1 MWRFLL
7 ALSLKSGCQNMSHN
21 SPHLPDPGTG
31 VTQTRQQVMVAAGE
45 YVQKGET
52 VYRITE
58 VLDFATVIGVAV
70 ESGRSSPLAIAEL
83 MPVESKAT
91 GPATDLTE
99 VGDSDW
105 NEAER
110 RFSIIQPLVDQ
121 DMIGRDMASA
131 RARETGVDTATIYRW
146 LQRYRATGSVLA
158 LIPQKPG
165 WKKGKPRIPAHAEAV
180 IQEVIKEVYL
190 TPQRP
195 SAQKVVQE
203 VIRRCDERKI
213 DPPSPGTVRRRLQRV
228 PERDRL
234 RAHGFREKAINRFQ
248 PAAGQ
253 FPNADYPLAV
263 MQIDHTPADI
273 ILVDDVHRMPIGRPW
288 ITLAMDVFSR
298 VITGYYLSFD
308 APSETSVGMCVAQS
322 MLPKDEWLLLH
333 GVEAEWPV
341 WGTPRT
347 IHVDNGPDFRSESFR
362 RSCLAYGINLEFR
375 PVRQPRYGGHI
386 ERLLGSLLKEIHDLP
401 GTTFSSIKDKE
412 GYDPEKHAAMT
423 KSEFE
428 EWLVTLIC
436 KIYHHRRHSGIGM
449 SPMKKWEIG
458 VFGNAE
464 AQGVGLAPR
473 PADRLSVLLDF
484 LPSFQRT
491 IQPFG
496 VTIDGLRYYDEA
508 LRAWINAIEPD
519 DSSKKR
525 SFVFRRDPRDI
536 SAIWFKEPTLGQ
548 YFKIPF
554 ANLSLPS
561 MSVWEHAQAKAR
573 LRKEGAASTDETQIL
588 RAINELRSY
597 VEGSKARTKKSR
609 RQAQRRKEHARKVTP
624 AEPLA
629 GTPKAPAAEEAPASP
644 DGLLSGDIDVNWDI
658 E

>member
-1 MWRFLL
+1 
-7 ALSLKSGCQNMSHN
+7 MSKN
-21 SPHLPDPGTG
+21 SANTPSPDSG
-31 VTQTRQQVMVAAGE
+31 VTQTRQQVKVVVGE

-58 VLDFATVIGVAV
+58 VLDFSTAIGVAV
-70 ESGRSSPLAIAEL
+70 ETGRSSPLPVTEL
-83 MPVESKAT
+83 MPIDSNLT
-91 GPATDLTE
+91 GPAPDLTE

-105 NEAER
+105 HEAER

-121 DMIGRDMASA
+121 LLIGREVVSA
-131 RARETGVDTATIYRW
+131 RAKETGVDTATIYRW
-146 LQRYRATGSVLA
+146 LQRYRAMGTVLA

-165 WKKGKPRIPAHAEAV
+165 WKKGNTRIPAHAEAV
-180 IQEVIKEVYL
+180 IKEVINEVYL
-190 TPQRP
+190 TPQR
-195 SAQKVVQE
+195 STAQKVVLE
-203 VIRRCDERKI
+203 VMRRCHERKI
-213 DPPSPGTVRRRLQRV
+213 DPPSPGTVRSRLRSV

-248 PAAGQ
+248 PAAGH

-273 ILVDDVHRMPIGRPW
+273 ILVDDVHRKPIGRPW

-298 VITGYYLSFD
+298 VVTGYYLSFD

-333 GVEAEWPV
+333 NVEAEWPV

-401 GTTFSSIKDKE
+401 GTTFSSIKEKE

-436 KIYHHRRHSGIGM
+436 KVYHQRRHSGIGM

-464 AQGVGLAPR
+464 IQGVGLAPR
-473 PADRLSVLLDF
+473 PVDRLSVLLDF

-508 LRAWINAIEPD
+508 LRAWINAVESDNPTN
-519 DSSKKR
+519 KR

-536 SAIWFKEPTLGQ
+536 SAIWFKDPALNQ

-561 MSVWEHAQAKAR
+561 MSIWEHAQARAS
-573 LRKEGAASTDETQIL
+573 LRKEGIDSTDESQLL
-588 RAINELRSY
+588 RTISEMRSH
-597 VEGSKARTKKSR
+597 VEESKARTKRSR
-609 RQAQRRKEHARKVTP
+609 RQAQRRKEHEKKVTP
-624 AEPLA
+624 ADPLA
-629 GTPKAPAAEEAPASP
+629 NTAKAQPPIAPQSSF
-644 DGLLSGDIDVNWDI
+644 DGLLSGDIEVNWDI

>member
-1 MWRFLL
+1 MNNNRPNTPD
-7 ALSLKSGCQNMSHN
+7 SISGVN
-21 SPHLPDPGTG
+21 
-31 VTQTRQQVMVAAGE
+31 QTRQKVKAVAGE
-45 YVQKGET
+45 YVKKGET

-58 VLDFATVIGVAV
+58 VLDFATAIGVAV
-70 ESGRSSPLAIAEL
+70 ESGRSAPLPITEL
-83 MPVESKAT
+83 MPVDST
-91 GPATDLTE
+91 PHDPAPDLTE
-99 VGDSDW
+99 VADSDW
-105 NEAER
+105 HEAER

-121 DMIGRDMASA
+121 YQIGREVVSD
-131 RARETGVDTATIYRW
+131 RAKETGVDTATIYRW
-146 LQRYRATGSVLA
+146 LQRYRATDSVLA

-165 WKKGKPRIPAHAEAV
+165 WKKGKTRIPAHAEAV
-180 IQEVIKEVYL
+180 IREVIKEVYL

-195 SAQKVVQE
+195 SAQKVVME
-203 VIRRCDERKI
+203 VMRRCHERKI
-213 DPPSPGTVRRRLQRV
+213 DPPSPGTVRSRLRRV

-263 MQIDHTPADI
+263 MQIDHTPVDL
-273 ILVDDVHRMPIGRPW
+273 ILVDDIHRKPIGRPW

-298 VITGYYLSFD
+298 VVTGYYLSFD
-308 APSETSVGMCVAQS
+308 APSETSVGMCVAHS
-322 MLPKDEWLLLH
+322 MLPKDDWLLLH
-333 GVEAEWPV
+333 NVETEWPV

-347 IHVDNGPDFRSESFR
+347 IHVDNGADFRAESFR
-362 RSCLAYGINLEFR
+362 RACLAYGINLEFR

-386 ERLLGSLLKEIHDLP
+386 ERLLGSFLKEIHGLP

-412 GYDPEKHAAMT
+412 GYDSEKHAAMT

-436 KIYHHRRHSGIGM
+436 KVYHQRRHSGIGM

-458 VFGNAE
+458 IFGNSE
-464 AQGVGLAPR
+464 IHGVGLAPR
-473 PADRLSVLLDF
+473 PVDRLSVLLDF
-484 LPSFQRT
+484 LPTFERT

-496 VTIDGLRYYDEA
+496 VTIDSLRYYDEA
-508 LRAWINAIEPD
+508 LRAWINAAEPD
-519 DSSKKR
+519 DPNKKR
-525 SFVFRRDPRDI
+525 DFVFRRDPRDI
-536 SAIWFKEPTLGQ
+536 SVIWFKDPTLGQ

-561 MSVWEHAQAKAR
+561 MSIWEHAQAKAV
-573 LRKEGAASTDETQIL
+573 LKKEGVDSTDESQLL
-588 RAINELRSY
+588 RALTELRDQ
-597 VEGSKARTKKSR
+597 VEESKARTKRSR
-609 RQAQRRKEHARKVTP
+609 RQAQRRKEHEKKVTP
-624 AEPLA
+624 ADPLA
-629 GTPKAPAAEEAPASP
+629 NTPKAPAPEAPPVSP

>member
-1 MWRFLL
+1 
-7 ALSLKSGCQNMSHN
+7 MSNNNPN
-21 SPHLPDPGTG
+21 SPAPDSG
-31 VTQTRQQVMVAAGE
+31 VTQTRQQVKVVVGE
-45 YVQKGET
+45 YVKKGEA

-58 VLDFATVIGVAV
+58 VLDFATAIGVDV
-70 ESGRSSPLAIAEL
+70 ETGRSSPLPVTEL
-83 MPVESKAT
+83 MPIDSNPT
-91 GPATDLTE
+91 GPAPDLTE

-105 NEAER
+105 HEAER
-110 RFSIIQPLVDQ
+110 RYSIIQPLVDQ
-121 DMIGRDMASA
+121 SLIGRDVVSS
-131 RARETGVDTATIYRW
+131 RAKETGVDTATIYRW
-146 LQRYRATGSVLA
+146 LQRYRATGTVLA

-165 WKKGKPRIPAHAEAV
+165 WKKGNTRIPAHAEAV
-180 IQEVIKEVYL
+180 IKEVINEVYL
-190 TPQRP
+190 TPQR
-195 SAQKVVQE
+195 STAQKVVLE
-203 VIRRCDERKI
+203 VMRRCHERKI
-213 DPPSPGTVRRRLQRV
+213 DPPSPGTVRSRLRSV

-248 PAAGQ
+248 PAAGH

-273 ILVDDVHRMPIGRPW
+273 ILVDDVHRKPIGRPW

-298 VITGYYLSFD
+298 VVTGYYLSFD

-322 MLPKDEWLLLH
+322 MLPKDEWLMLH
-333 GVEAEWPV
+333 DVEAEWPV

-428 EWLVTLIC
+428 EWLVALIC
-436 KIYHHRRHSGIGM
+436 KVYHQRRHSGIGM

-464 AQGVGLAPR
+464 IQGVGLAPR

-508 LRAWINAIEPD
+508 LRAWINAVEPD
-519 DSSKKR
+519 NPTKKR

-536 SAIWFKEPTLGQ
+536 SAIWFKDPALNQ

-561 MSVWEHAQAKAR
+561 LSVWEHAQARAS
-573 LRKEGAASTDETQIL
+573 LRKEGIDSTDESQLL
-588 RAINELRSY
+588 RTISEMRSH
-597 VEGSKARTKKSR
+597 VEESKARTKRSR
-609 RQAQRRKEHARKVTP
+609 RQAQRRKEHEKKVTP
-624 AEPLA
+624 ADPLA
-629 GTPKAPAAEEAPASP
+629 NTAKASPPKAPEASP

>member
-1 MWRFLL
+1 MNDD
-7 ALSLKSGCQNMSHN
+7 SSNTHEDGSV
-21 SPHLPDPGTG
+21 
-31 VTQTRQQVMVAAGE
+31 VTPTRQRVSITAGE
-45 YVQKGET
+45 YVQKGDS

-70 ESGRSSPLAIAEL
+70 ESGRSSPLPIAEL
-83 MPVESKAT
+83 MPIDST
-91 GPATDLTE
+91 STRPALDLTE
-99 VGDSDW
+99 VGDADW
-105 NEAER
+105 YEAEH
-110 RFSIIQPLVDQ
+110 RFSIIQPLIDRYQ
-121 DMIGRDMASA
+121 IGREAVNT
-131 RARETGVDTATIYRW
+131 RAKETGVDTATIYRW
-146 LQRYRATGSVLA
+146 LKRYRATGSVLS

-165 WKKGKPRIPAHAEAV
+165 WKKGKTRIPAHAEAV
-180 IQEVIKEVYL
+180 IEEVIQEVYL
-190 TPQRP
+190 KPQRP
-195 SAQKVVQE
+195 SAQKVVLE
-203 VIRRCDERKI
+203 VMRRCQERKI
-213 DPPSPGTVRRRLQRV
+213 DPPSPGTVRSRIHSV

-234 RAHGFREKAINRFQ
+234 RGHGFKEKAINRFQ
-248 PAAGQ
+248 PAAGS

-273 ILVDDVHRMPIGRPW
+273 ILVDDTHRKPIGRPW
-288 ITLAMDVFSR
+288 ITLAMDVCTR
-298 VITGYYLSFD
+298 VVTGYYLSFD
-308 APSETSVGMCVAQS
+308 APSETSVGMCVAHS

-333 GVEAEWPV
+333 NVEADWPV

-386 ERLLGSLLKEIHDLP
+386 ERLLGSLLKEIHNLP

-412 GYDPEKHAAMT
+412 GYESEKHAAMT

-436 KIYHHRRHSGIGM
+436 KVYHQRRHSGIGM
-449 SPMKKWEIG
+449 SPMKKWEVG

-464 AQGVGLAPR
+464 VQGVGLAPR

-491 IQPFG
+491 IQTFG

-508 LRAWINAIEPD
+508 LRAWINAVQSDNPA
-519 DSSKKR
+519 KKR

-536 SAIWFKEPTLGQ
+536 SAIWFKDPTLGQ
-548 YFKIPF
+548 YFRIPF

-561 MSVWEHAQAKAR
+561 MSVWEHAQVKAR
-573 LRKEGAASTDETQIL
+573 LRQEGVESTDESQLL
-588 RAINELRSY
+588 RAISELRSH
-597 VEGSKARTKKSR
+597 VEESKARTKRSR
-609 RQAQRRKEHARKVTP
+609 RQAQRRKEHEKRVTP

-629 GTPKAPAAEEAPASP
+629 KPQQRASSPETPIASP
-644 DGLLSGDIDVNWDI
+644 DGLLSGDIDANWDI

>member
-1 MWRFLL
+1 
-7 ALSLKSGCQNMSHN
+7 MSKKT
-21 SPHLPDPGTG
+21 PDIPDYDEG
-31 VTQTRQQVMVAAGE
+31 VTQTRQQVMVVAGE

-70 ESGRSSPLAIAEL
+70 ESGRSSSLPIAEL
-83 MPVESKAT
+83 MPIDNASNR
-91 GPATDLTE
+91 PAPDLTDI
-99 VGDSDW
+99 GDADW
-105 NEAER
+105 HEAER

-121 DMIGRDMASA
+121 CMIGRGVVNA
-131 RARETGVDTATIYRW
+131 RAKETGVDTATVYRW
-146 LQRYRATGSVLA
+146 LQRYRATGSVLT

-165 WKKGKPRIPAHAEAV
+165 WKKGNTRIPAHAEAV

-203 VIRRCDERKI
+203 VMRRCHERKI
-213 DPPSPGTVRRRLQRV
+213 DPPSPGTVRNRLRRV

-248 PAAGQ
+248 PAAGH

-273 ILVDDVHRMPIGRPW
+273 ILVDDAHRMPIGRPW

-298 VITGYYLSFD
+298 VVTGYYLSFD
-308 APSETSVGMCVAQS
+308 APSETSVGMCVAHS
-322 MLPKDEWLLLH
+322 MLPKDDWLLLH
-333 GVEAEWPV
+333 GVDAEWPV

-428 EWLVTLIC
+428 EWLVNLIC
-436 KIYHHRRHSGIGM
+436 KVYHQRRHSAIGM
-449 SPMKKWEIG
+449 PPMRKWEVG

-508 LRAWINAIEPD
+508 LRAWINAVEPD
-519 DSSKKR
+519 DPSKKR
-525 SFVFRRDPRDI
+525 TFVFRRDPRDI
-536 SAIWFKEPTLGQ
+536 SMVWFKDPTLGQ

-554 ANLSLPS
+554 ANLTLPT
-561 MSVWEHAQAKAR
+561 MSAWEHAQAKAS
-573 LRKEGAASTDETQIL
+573 LRQEGVASTDESQLL
-588 RAINELRSY
+588 RAISEMRSH
-597 VEGSKARTKKSR
+597 VEESKARTKKSR
-609 RQAQRRKEHARKVTP
+609 RRAQRRKEHERKVTP
-624 AEPLA
+624 ADPLGNTRKPPKSEPS
-629 GTPKAPAAEEAPASP
+629 TPSAS
-644 DGLLSGDIDVNWDI
+644 DLLSGDIDVNWEI

>member
-1 MWRFLL
+1 
-7 ALSLKSGCQNMSHN
+7 MSNN
-21 SPHLPDPGTG
+21 SPDTSDPGKG
-31 VTQTRQQVMVAAGE
+31 VTQTRQQVKVAVGE

-70 ESGRSSPLAIAEL
+70 ESGRSSPLSIAEL
-83 MPVESKAT
+83 MPIDNTPTS
-91 GPATDLTE
+91 PAPDLTE
-99 VGDSDW
+99 IGDSDW
-105 NEAER
+105 HEAER
-110 RFSIIQPLVDQ
+110 RFSIIQPLVDRYL
-121 DMIGRDMASA
+121 IGREVVSA
-131 RARETGVDTATIYRW
+131 RAKETGVDTATIYRW
-146 LQRYRATGSVLA
+146 LQRYRSTGSVLA

-165 WKKGKPRIPAHAEAV
+165 WKKGKTRIPAHAEAV
-180 IQEVIKEVYL
+180 IKEVIKEVYL

-195 SAQKVVQE
+195 SAQKVVLE
-203 VIRRCDERKI
+203 VLRRCHERKI
-213 DPPSPGTVRRRLQRV
+213 DPPSPGTVRSRLHRV
-228 PERDRL
+228 PERDRM
-234 RAHGFREKAINRFQ
+234 RAHGFRERAINQFQ

-263 MQIDHTPADI
+263 MQIDHTPADL

-298 VITGYYLSFD
+298 VVTGYYLSFD
-308 APSETSVGMCVAQS
+308 APSETSVGMCVAHS
-322 MLPKDEWLLLH
+322 MLPKDDWLLLH

-362 RSCLAYGINLEFR
+362 RSCLAHGINLEFR

-428 EWLVTLIC
+428 EWLVSLIC
-436 KIYHHRRHSGIGM
+436 KVYHQRRHSGIGM

-464 AQGVGLAPR
+464 VHGVGLAPR
-473 PADRLSVLLDF
+473 PADRLSVQLDF

-491 IQPFG
+491 IQTFG
-496 VTIDGLRYYDEA
+496 VTIAGLRYYDEA
-508 LRAWINAIEPD
+508 LRAWINAADPENP
-519 DSSKKR
+519 SKKR
-525 SFVFRRDPRDI
+525 SFIFRRDPRDI
-536 SAIWFKEPTLGQ
+536 SAIWFKDPTLGQ
-548 YFKIPF
+548 HFKIPF

-573 LRKEGAASTDETQIL
+573 LRQEGIESTDESQLL
-588 RAINELRSY
+588 RAISELRSH
-597 VEGSKARTKKSR
+597 VEESKARTKRSR
-609 RQAQRRKEHARKVTP
+609 RQAQRRKEHEKKVAP
-624 AEPLA
+624 ADPLA
-629 GTPKAPAAEEAPASP
+629 NTRKAPKPEAPPASP
-644 DGLLSGDIDVNWDI
+644 DGLLSGDDIDVNWDI